1 MLRRCL
7 VVTMVVGISMGLG
20 RFTAARAHAQNSAVS
35 NVTVRT
41 LAHGV
46 LKTLPASKVFVGVLD
61 FRQVPGA
68 GCGPTCRLPGVVY
81 TLHGV
86 ASISSPGAPATSVS
100 PGEAAFTSALAVHTN
115 DNIGGR
121 VGAGTIAT
129 GLIVLVIL
137 LGAATRLGGGLRR
150 AIILVL
156 SLFLVAGGALV
167 LAGAT
172 SNEWYFFSVRP
183 DSQLSQP
190 MLRPDGRVA
199 FASRDLDPV
208 PVGPST
214 ETLNA
219 ITISPGGRY
228 DAPDVNGPETLIV
241 VEGTATFHIGDET
254 GQVRSGHGSLAQAG
268 KTLAIVNP
276 GSDTLQVLDFA
287 VIPLSAASPAG

>member
-1 MLRRCL
+1 
-7 VVTMVVGISMGLG
+7 MGLV
-20 RFTAARAHAQNSAVS
+20 RLTAAHAQNSAVS

-41 LAHGV
+41 LAHG
-46 LKTLPASKVFVGVLD
+46 LMKTLPAPKVFVAVLD
-61 FRQVPGA
+61 FSQVPGA

-86 ASISSPGAPATSVS
+86 ATISSPGAAATSVS

-121 VGAGTIAT
+121 VGAAALTI

-137 LGAATRLGGGLRR
+137 LGAATRLRGGLRR
-150 AIILVL
+150 AIIPVL

-172 SNEWYFFSVRP
+172 SNGWYFFSVRP

-190 MLRPDGRVA
+190 MLRPDGWVA

-214 ETLNA
+214 ETLSA

-241 VEGTATFHIGDET
+241 VQGTASFHIGDET
-254 GQVRSGHGSLAQAG
+254 GQVSSGHGSLAQAG
-268 KTLAIVNP
+268 KTLVIVNP
-276 GSDTLQVLDFA
+276 GSDTLQVLDFM
-287 VIPLSAASPAG
+287 VTPLSVAPSP